1 MFYFFQQTEE
11 LEKGGRLFPS
21 FKTQI
26 SVLRSILLI
35 MEHVELKLSVDV
47 AHYGEVTR
55 DDSQQQLSV
64 VPCNMARITT
74 FSDVLLRQNVAS
86 F

>member
-1 MFYFFQQTEE
+1 MLNMFYFFQQTEE

-21 FKTQI
+21 SKTQI

-47 AHYGEVTR
+47 AH
-55 DDSQQQLSV
+55 
-64 VPCNMARITT
+64 
-74 FSDVLLRQNVAS
+74 
-86 F
+86 